1 MGIERATTK
10 SEKANESKHIWI
22 HALSIE
28 SDMRMHIQKNLK
40 KISIHALN
48 TESDFG
54 FVISR

>member
-28 SDMRMHIQKNLK
+28 SDV
-40 KISIHALN
+40 HALHN
-48 TESDFG
+48 KKLPFTAFRL
-54 FVISR
+54 SRPLVAPFIGSVD